1 MHGGI
6 GRRKRKGVRRM
17 YDEATKMDIPVM
29 VTIREAASKTGLSYD
44 YLRKACL
51 TQTITH
57 IRCGN
62 RYLINLEKL
71 VKILNQDPGRRKRK
85 PADMGE
91 SNPEMSKDM

>member
-1 MHGGI
+1 
-6 GRRKRKGVRRM
+6 M

-51 TQTITH
+51 NQTISH

-62 RYLINLEKL
+62 RYLINLEKR

-85 PADMGE
+85 TADTAE
-91 SNPEMSKDM
+91 SNPEASKDM